1 MSNEHHV
8 DTLDVQLIAIRKMA
22 KSYTAGLEMAKEFVA
37 KNGGS
42 IRQNG
47 VMTILNLYQETAI
60 CFQPY
65 PDIDKF
71 YFEL

>member
-1 MSNEHHV
+1 MPNEHNV
-8 DTLDVQLIAIRKMA
+8 DRLDNQLFAIRKMA
-22 KSYTAGLEMAKEFVA
+22 KSYVGGLTMAEEFVA
-37 KNGGS
+37 KNGGV
-42 IRQNG
+42 IRRNAN
-47 VMTILNLYQETAI
+47 MTTLILNQETAI